1 MLNSLLIYRENTEI
15 LDHPISERTC
25 IKTIK
30 KYTRILIIQSSDN
43 PILKKKKK
51 NNAHELP
58 FKPMSHAISWQVVKF
73 RWDWFQPLYLTIIFK
88 KFKGSGLVNILIYF
102 FFFFG
107 FRYESTF
114 FFKIICKNN

>member
-43 PILKKKKK
+43 PILKKKE
-51 NNAHELP
+51 NQRSRAAIQTHESMQFHGKWSNL
-58 FKPMSHAISWQVVKF
+58 
-73 RWDWFQPLYLTIIFK
+73 DGT
-88 KFKGSGLVNILIYF
+88 
-102 FFFFG
+102 G
-107 FRYESTF
+107 FNPS
-114 FFKIICKNN
+114 I

>member
-25 IKTIK
+25 IKKIK

-51 NNAHELP
+51 QRSRAAIQTHESCN
-58 FKPMSHAISWQVVKF
+58 FMA
-73 RWDWFQPLYLTIIFK
+73 
-88 KFKGSGLVNILIYF
+88 SGQI
-102 FFFFG
+102 
-107 FRYESTF
+107 
-114 FFKIICKNN
+114 